1 MIQIILFPP
10 HSFSS
15 LPDEIKGLE
24 LFFCRVVSPFSLHFL
39 ERQAYLC
46 WRHKCLFVVFTVH
59 PLLWD
64 LNYGVIHFTVQK
76 VLSSCLEKPYLFAD
90 ILVLCVTWI
99 QQLLNFR
106 LCSREVSRSQCGG
119 KRKQLKLSVSYNSV
133 AGITRVGDSCLVFFN
148 LLPLMTLCSY
158 FYVLTLGYF
167 YSYLFDYNTYF
178 VWLLNSLWCFW
189 HKDVSWKNYISQKW
203 HHSLRRADLWKLT
216 IT

>member
-64 LNYGVIHFTVQK
+64 LNYGVIPFTVQK

-133 AGITRVGDSCLVFFN
+133 AGITRVGDSCLVFLISFH
-148 LLPLMTLCSY
+148 L
-158 FYVLTLGYF
+158 
-167 YSYLFDYNTYF
+167 
-178 VWLLNSLWCFW
+178 WLYAVIFMFW
-189 HKDVSWKNYISQKW
+189 HWATFIHIY
-203 HHSLRRADLWKLT
+203 LT
-216 IT
+216 IIPILYDCLTACDASGTKTFLEKIIFLKNDIILWEGQIFENWQ